1 MRTWAQEFLLLGGYD
16 QEPGIM
22 PSSQQ
27 DVDLRNRSIKV
38 WKQHL
43 VILNAHTPSEKI
55 LSKIES
61 NLQLIRQFQKT
72 TEHNIFSFYFLRTE
86 HTSKTGIGSAVPNA
100 ATKKAD
106 RGEAQ
111 IGNVDPHI
119 LVRFG
124 TWSRMKA
131 ESERLLK
138 EKQQRHV
145 RNYPDCWAMQNQMYK
160 ALKDDALSESV
171 WNLFRSCQ
179 PLSPVFP
186 S

>member
-1 MRTWAQEFLLLGGYD
+1 MQ
-16 QEPGIM
+16 
-22 PSSQQ
+22 SSQQ
-27 DVDLRNRSIKV
+27 DVDLRDRSIKV
-38 WKQHL
+38 WKQRL
-43 VILNAHTPSEKI
+43 GILNKQPPSEKI

-61 NLQLIRQFQKT
+61 NLQLIIQFQKT
-72 TEHNIFSFYFLRTE
+72 TEQHIFSSIFVKTE

-106 RGEAQ
+106 RGEAK
-111 IGNVDPHI
+111 IGNVDPRI

-138 EKQQRHV
+138 EKQQRHI

-160 ALKDDALSESV
+160 ALKDDALLEFV

-179 PLSPVFP
+179 PLSSVFP

>member
-1 MRTWAQEFLLLGGYD
+1 M
-16 QEPGIM
+16 
-22 PSSQQ
+22 
-27 DVDLRNRSIKV
+27 
-38 WKQHL
+38 
-43 VILNAHTPSEKI
+43 
-55 LSKIES
+55 
-61 NLQLIRQFQKT
+61 
-72 TEHNIFSFYFLRTE
+72 RTE

-106 RGEAQ
+106 RGEAK

-124 TWSRMKA
+124 TWSRMRA

-145 RNYPDCWAMQNQMYK
+145 RNYPDPWAMQNQIYK

-179 PLSPVFP
+179 PLSSVFFHP
-186 S
+186 N